1 MVIAR
6 SQLNLGL
13 AGHGLLPNAGD
24 DRHTSVSPPATPMS
38 SAAKQLLR
46 EALDQVPDD
55 ATVEDVME
63 RLYFLAKVAR
73 GLDAAERGD
82 VVPHDEIEREFLA
95 GE

>member
-1 MVIAR
+1 MSTAV
-6 SQLNLGL
+6 
-13 AGHGLLPNAGD
+13 AGHTALAQG
-24 DRHTSVSPPATPMS
+24 RPAPAILWGHFRPPMS

-46 EALDQVPDD
+46 EALEQVPDD

-63 RLYFLAKVAR
+63 RLYLLAKVAR

-82 VVPHDEIEREFLA
+82 VVPHDEIEREFLV

>member
-1 MVIAR
+1 MPK
-6 SQLNLGL
+6 
-13 AGHGLLPNAGD
+13 AGRHW
-24 DRHTSVSPPATPMS
+24 HTSGITFRLAMPS

-82 VVPHDEIEREFLA
+82 VVPHDDIEREFLA

>member
-1 MVIAR
+1 
-6 SQLNLGL
+6 
-13 AGHGLLPNAGD
+13 
-24 DRHTSVSPPATPMS
+24 MS
-38 SAAKQLLR
+38 SAAKQLLP
-46 EALDQVPDD
+46 EALEHVPDD

-82 VVPHDEIEREFLA
+82 LIPHDEIEREFLA

>member
-1 MVIAR
+1 MD
-6 SQLNLGL
+6 SP
-13 AGHGLLPNAGD
+13 H
-24 DRHTSVSPPATPMS
+24 RHSSVSRPRCPMP

-46 EALDQVPDD
+46 EALEQVPDD

-63 RLYFLAKVAR
+63 RLYFLAKLAR